1 MAAMDAEYDLLLEKI
16 NIKSKS
22 KIRKF
27 YIFWRRRRRLSSCNM

>member
-1 MAAMDAEYDLLLEKI
+1 MEKRPIVIMAAMDAEYDLLLEKI

-27 YIFWRRRRRLSSCNM
+27 YIF